1 MKAFLFALRLT
12 LLATLSGAVLSAA
25 FTRHNLELDLAYA
38 RSTDITADLDAI
50 AHSLSKHPAIVLD
63 LRQDGA
69 TEKSAADLAR
79 LLTRPPATPRFV
91 RIILLSK
98 DSSRALMKELTTDIP
113 GVVTLAA
120 QSELFTPDIKV
131 AVTPEEDRL
140 AYEALSHG
148 VALSKL
154 LSGSTPQKIRYDEA
168 SLVRDHTNNGA
179 RMPLT
184 EESEDEPA
192 SDAPTATPPAD
203 APKPAPQP
211 VDRVLLRAV
220 QLHRTLLAL
229 KKL

>member
-1 MKAFLFALRLT
+1 MNTPPRFLRLLLLT
-12 LLATLSGAVLSAA
+12 GFLCASRLLAAVTEHDLQQ
-25 FTRHNLELDLAYA
+25 DLAYA
-38 RSTDITADLDAI
+38 RSASLDTDLEVI
-50 AHSLSKHPAIVLD
+50 AKNLTRHPALILD
-63 LRQDGA
+63 LRQASA
-69 TEKSAADLAR
+69 TEKSAADLAQ
-79 LLTRPPATPRFV
+79 LLARAPATPRFV

-98 DSSRALMKELTTDIP
+98 DSSRALMKELTTDFP
-113 GVVTLAA
+113 GVVTISA

-131 AVTPEEDRL
+131 AVTAEEDRL
-140 AYEALSHG
+140 AYEALTSG
-148 VALSKL
+148 VALDKL

-184 EESEDEPA
+184 EESEDEA
-192 SDAPTATPPAD
+192 SAPDTSTAAN